1 MCAHYACIVRT
12 PPQDFFNHHK
22 QFLPVHV
29 SHISDSNYSS
39 VKQML
44 RNLGHFFRRIFHH
57 RSCGHPFYDL
67 FAKLLKHRRHAR
79 NLLAC
84 TDRTRKGG
92 QCIVVLLPFWDQ
104 FCCYLRNHG
113 TSRGSILRNRQFSKT
128 LLFATTE
135 ILDSFSNTFYQCRF
149 VQIVENKT
157 TRDTYE

>member
-1 MCAHYACIVRT
+1 MRVLCAHLLRT
-12 PPQDFFNHHK
+12 
-22 QFLPVHV
+22 FLITTSSFSLSMFP
-29 SHISDSNYSS
+29 ISVIPITAASS
-39 VKQML
+39 RCSVILVTFL
-44 RNLGHFFRRIFHH
+44 RCTFQH
-57 RSCGHPFYDL
+57 RSCGHHFYDL

-104 FCCYLRNHG
+104 FCCYLCNHG